1 MNIQSGF
8 CKRLLLVLF
17 AAVIAVC
24 FYTISQVHRVPLMEN
39 GGRSFVKAQ
48 VVSIVQDHEQAGDI
62 YIGDQTVQLKLLT
75 GEHAGETVQAT
86 SSSAY
91 LYGVHCTVGMK
102 VIAIVSES
110 GGELVT
116 SVYGYNRTPALYA
129 IVGLFLLSILI
140 IGGKRGLYAVIGLLF
155 TFVSI
160 IWFFLPALYRGWSPI
175 LAAIVV
181 VILTTLVTM
190 YLVGGFTAKATVAVI
205 GTVLGVLAAGVLA
218 WIFGKVTHVTGY
230 NVSDIENLIYVQEET
245 GIQVG
250 ELLFAGILIAA
261 LGAVMDVSMSISS
274 TLQELY
280 DQNPTMTARQL
291 FRSGMTVG
299 RDMMGTMS
307 NTLILAFVG
316 GSINTIVMFYAYDYE
331 YLQLINLFDMAIEII
346 QGISASMGVIL
357 TVPFV
362 SFIGAWMIAN
372 RRRDIS

>member
-1 MNIQSGF
+1 MQIQTGF
-8 CKRLLLVLF
+8 RKRLLLVIF
-17 AAVIAVC
+17 AAVVAVC

-48 VVSIVQDHEQAGDI
+48 VTSIIQDHEQSGDV
-62 YIGDQTVQLKLLT
+62 YIGDQTVQLELLS
-75 GEHAGETVQAT
+75 GDHAGESVEAT

-91 LYGVHCTVGMK
+91 LYGVHCTIGMK

-110 GGELVT
+110 NGELVT
-116 SVYGYNRTPALYA
+116 SVYGYNRAPALYA
-129 IVGLFLLSILI
+129 IVALFLLSILV
-140 IGGKRGLYAVIGLLF
+140 IGGKRGLYSVIGLVF
-155 TFVSI
+155 TFISI
-160 IWFFLPALYRGWSPI
+160 LWFFLPAIYRGWSPI

-181 VILTTLVTM
+181 VVLTTLVTM
-190 YLVGGFTAKATVAVI
+190 YLVGGFTAKATSAVL
-205 GTVLGVLAAGVLA
+205 GTILGVLAAGVLA
-218 WIFGKVTHVTGY
+218 WIFGKITHVTGY

-274 TLQELY
+274 TLQELHE
-280 DQNPTMTARQL
+280 QNPTMTARQL
-291 FRSGMTVG
+291 CRSGMTVG

-307 NTLILAFVG
+307 NTLILAFAG

-362 SFIGAWMIAN
+362 SCIGAWLIVKH
-372 RRRDIS
+372 RDIF

>member
-1 MNIQSGF
+1 MQIQTGF
-8 CKRLLLVLF
+8 RKRLLLVIF
-17 AAVIAVC
+17 AVVVAVC

-48 VVSIVQDHEQAGDI
+48 VTSIIQDHEQSGDV
-62 YIGDQTVQLKLLT
+62 YIGDQTVQLELLS
-75 GEHAGETVQAT
+75 GDHAGESVEAT

-91 LYGVHCTVGMK
+91 LYGVHCTIGMK

-110 GGELVT
+110 NGELVT
-116 SVYGYNRTPALYA
+116 SVYGYNRAPALYA
-129 IVGLFLLSILI
+129 IVALFLLSILV
-140 IGGKRGLYAVIGLLF
+140 IGGKRGLYSVIGLVF
-155 TFVSI
+155 TFISI
-160 IWFFLPALYRGWSPI
+160 LWFFLPAIYRGWSPI

-181 VILTTLVTM
+181 VVLTTLVTM
-190 YLVGGFTAKATVAVI
+190 YLVGGFTAKATAAVL
-205 GTVLGVLAAGVLA
+205 GTILGVLAAGVLA
-218 WIFGKVTHVTGY
+218 WIFGKITHVTGY

-274 TLQELY
+274 TLQELHE
-280 DQNPTMTARQL
+280 QNPTMTARQL
-291 FRSGMTVG
+291 CRSGMTVG

-307 NTLILAFVG
+307 NTLILAFAG

-362 SFIGAWMIAN
+362 SCIGAWLIVKH
-372 RRRDIS
+372 RDIF

>member
-8 CKRLLLVLF
+8 RKRLLLVLF

-75 GEHAGETVQAT
+75 GNHAGETVQAT

-116 SVYGYNRTPALYA
+116 SVYGYNRAPALYA

-140 IGGKRGLYAVIGLLF
+140 IGGKRGLYAVVGLLF

-316 GSINTIVMFYAYDYE
+316 GSINTIVMFYAYD
-331 YLQLINLFDMAIEII
+331 
-346 QGISASMGVIL
+346 
-357 TVPFV
+357 
-362 SFIGAWMIAN
+362 
-372 RRRDIS
+372 

>member
-8 CKRLLLVLF
+8 RKRLLLVLF

-116 SVYGYNRTPALYA
+116 SVYGYNRAPALYT

-316 GSINTIVMFYAYDYE
+316 GSINTIVMFYAYNYE

>member
-1 MNIQSGF
+1 MQIQTGF
-8 CKRLLLVLF
+8 RKRLLLVIF
-17 AAVIAVC
+17 AAVVAVC

-48 VVSIVQDHEQAGDI
+48 VTSIIQDHEQSGDV
-62 YIGDQTVQLKLLT
+62 YIGDQTVQLKLLS
-75 GEHAGETVQAT
+75 GDHAGESVEAT

-110 GGELVT
+110 NGELVT
-116 SVYGYNRTPALYA
+116 SVYGYNRAPALYA
-129 IVGLFLLSILI
+129 IVALFLLSILV
-140 IGGKRGLYAVIGLLF
+140 IGGKRGLYSVIGLVF
-155 TFVSI
+155 TFISI
-160 IWFFLPALYRGWSPI
+160 LWFFLPAIYRGWSPI

-181 VILTTLVTM
+181 VVLTTLVTM
-190 YLVGGFTAKATVAVI
+190 YLVGGFTAKATSAVL
-205 GTVLGVLAAGVLA
+205 GTILGVLAAGVLA
-218 WIFGKVTHVTGY
+218 WIFGKITHVTGY

-274 TLQELY
+274 TLQELHE
-280 DQNPTMTARQL
+280 QNPTMTARQL
-291 FRSGMTVG
+291 CRSGMTVG

-307 NTLILAFVG
+307 NTLILAFAG

-362 SFIGAWMIAN
+362 SCIGAWLIVKH
-372 RRRDIS
+372 RDIF

>member
-8 CKRLLLVLF
+8 RKRLLLLVLF

-116 SVYGYNRTPALYA
+116 SVYGYNRAPALYA

-160 IWFFLPALYRGWSPI
+160 IWFFFARAVPRLVSHLGCYRRGNFDNASHDVSGRRLHGKGNCRGHRHRSRRARRRLFSRGFSAKSPMSPDTMSPI
-175 LAAIVV
+175 SKISLC
-181 VILTTLVTM
+181 
-190 YLVGGFTAKATVAVI
+190 
-205 GTVLGVLAAGVLA
+205 
-218 WIFGKVTHVTGY
+218 TG
-230 NVSDIENLIYVQEET
+230 
-245 GIQVG
+245 
-250 ELLFAGILIAA
+250 
-261 LGAVMDVSMSISS
+261 
-274 TLQELY
+274 
-280 DQNPTMTARQL
+280 R
-291 FRSGMTVG
+291 
-299 RDMMGTMS
+299 
-307 NTLILAFVG
+307 
-316 GSINTIVMFYAYDYE
+316 
-331 YLQLINLFDMAIEII
+331 
-346 QGISASMGVIL
+346 
-357 TVPFV
+357 
-362 SFIGAWMIAN
+362 N
-372 RRRDIS
+372 RHPSR

>member
-1 MNIQSGF
+1 MQIQTGF
-8 CKRLLLVLF
+8 RKRLLLVIF

-48 VVSIVQDHEQAGDI
+48 VVSIVQDHEQSGDV
-62 YIGDQTVQLKLLT
+62 YIGDQLVQLQLLS
-75 GEHAGETVQAT
+75 GDHAGETVEAT

-110 GGELVT
+110 NGELVT
-116 SVYGYNRTPALYA
+116 SVYGYNRAPALYA
-129 IVGLFLLSILI
+129 IVALFLLSILV
-140 IGGKRGLYAVIGLLF
+140 IGGKRGLYSVISLVF
-155 TFVSI
+155 TFISI
-160 IWFFLPALYRGWSPI
+160 LWFFLPAIYRGWSPI

-181 VILTTLVTM
+181 VVLTTLVTM
-190 YLVGGFTAKATVAVI
+190 YLVGGFTAKATAAVL
-205 GTVLGVLAAGVLA
+205 GTILGVLAAGVLA
-218 WIFGKVTHVTGY
+218 WIFGKITHVTGY
-230 NVSDIENLIYVQEET
+230 NVSDIENLIYVQEQT
-245 GIQVG
+245 GIRVG

-274 TLQELY
+274 TLQELHE
-280 DQNPTMTARQL
+280 QNPTMTARQL
-291 FRSGMTVG
+291 CRSGITVG

-307 NTLILAFVG
+307 NTLILAFAG

-362 SFIGAWMIAN
+362 SCIGAWLIVKH
-372 RRRDIS
+372 RDTF

>member
-1 MNIQSGF
+1 MQIQTGF
-8 CKRLLLVLF
+8 RKRLLLVIF

-48 VVSIVQDHEQAGDI
+48 VVSVIQDNEQSGDV
-62 YIGDQTVQLKLLT
+62 YIGDQLVQLQLLSGDHT
-75 GEHAGETVQAT
+75 GETVEAT

-110 GGELVT
+110 NGELVT
-116 SVYGYNRTPALYA
+116 SVYGYNRAPALYA
-129 IVGLFLLSILI
+129 IVALFLLSILV
-140 IGGKRGLYAVIGLLF
+140 IGGKRGLYSVISLVF
-155 TFVSI
+155 TFISI
-160 IWFFLPALYRGWSPI
+160 LWFFMPAIYRGWSPI

-181 VILTTLVTM
+181 VVLTTLVTM
-190 YLVGGFTAKATVAVI
+190 YLVGGFTAKATAAVL
-205 GTVLGVLAAGVLA
+205 GTILGVLAAGVLA
-218 WIFGKVTHVTGY
+218 WIFGKITHVTGY
-230 NVSDIENLIYVQEET
+230 NVSDIENLIYVQEQT
-245 GIQVG
+245 GIRVG

-274 TLQELY
+274 TLQELHE
-280 DQNPTMTARQL
+280 QNPTMTARQL
-291 FRSGMTVG
+291 CRSGMTVG

-307 NTLILAFVG
+307 NTLILAFAG

-362 SFIGAWMIAN
+362 SCIGAWLIVKH
-372 RRRDIS
+372 RDTF

>member
-8 CKRLLLVLF
+8 YKRLLLVLF

-116 SVYGYNRTPALYA
+116 SVYGYNRAPALYT

-357 TVPFV
+357 TVPLV

>member
-1 MNIQSGF
+1 MQIQTGF
-8 CKRLLLVLF
+8 RKRLLLVIF

-48 VVSIVQDHEQAGDI
+48 VVSIVQDHEQSGDV
-62 YIGDQTVQLKLLT
+62 YIGDQIVQLQLLT
-75 GEHAGETVQAT
+75 GDHAGETVEAT

-110 GGELVT
+110 NGELVT
-116 SVYGYNRTPALYA
+116 SVYGYNRAPALYA
-129 IVGLFLLSILI
+129 IVALFLLSILV
-140 IGGKRGLYAVIGLLF
+140 IGGKRGLYSVISLIF
-155 TFVSI
+155 TFICI
-160 IWFFLPALYRGWSPI
+160 IWFFLPAIYRGWSPI
-175 LAAIVV
+175 FAAIVV
-181 VILTTLVTM
+181 VVLTTLATM
-190 YLVGGFTAKATVAVI
+190 YLVGGFTAKATAAVL
-205 GTVLGVLAAGVLA
+205 GTILGVLAAGVLA
-218 WIFGKVTHVTGY
+218 WFFGKITHVTGY

-291 FRSGMTVG
+291 FHSGMTVG

-307 NTLILAFVG
+307 NTLILAFAG

-362 SFIGAWMIAN
+362 SCIGAWLIVKH
-372 RRRDIS
+372 RDTF

>member
-1 MNIQSGF
+1 MNIQFGF

-116 SVYGYNRTPALYA
+116 SVYGYNRAPALYT

-316 GSINTIVMFYAYDYE
+316 GSINTIVMFYAYNYE

>member
-8 CKRLLLVLF
+8 RKRLLLVLF

-48 VVSIVQDHEQAGDI
+48 VISIVQDHEQAGDI

-75 GEHAGETVQAT
+75 GDHAGETVQAT

-116 SVYGYNRTPALYA
+116 SVYGYNRRPALYA

-331 YLQLINLFDMAIEII
+331 YLQLINLFDMAIEIM

-357 TVPFV
+357 TVPLV

>member
-1 MNIQSGF
+1 MQIQTGF
-8 CKRLLLVLF
+8 RKRLLLVIF

-48 VVSIVQDHEQAGDI
+48 VVSVIQDNEQSGDV
-62 YIGDQTVQLKLLT
+62 YIGDQLVQLQLLSGDHT
-75 GEHAGETVQAT
+75 GETVEAT

-110 GGELVT
+110 NGELVT
-116 SVYGYNRTPALYA
+116 SVYGYNRAPALYA
-129 IVGLFLLSILI
+129 IVALFLLSILV
-140 IGGKRGLYAVIGLLF
+140 IGGKRGLYSVISLVF
-155 TFVSI
+155 TFISI
-160 IWFFLPALYRGWSPI
+160 LWFFLPAIYRGWSPI

-181 VILTTLVTM
+181 VVLTTLVTM
-190 YLVGGFTAKATVAVI
+190 YLVGGFTAKATAAVL
-205 GTVLGVLAAGVLA
+205 GTILGVLAAGVLA
-218 WIFGKVTHVTGY
+218 WIFGKITHVTGY
-230 NVSDIENLIYVQEET
+230 NVSDIENLIYVQEQT
-245 GIQVG
+245 GIRVG

-274 TLQELY
+274 TLQELHE
-280 DQNPTMTARQL
+280 QNPTMTARQL
-291 FRSGMTVG
+291 CRSGMTVG

-307 NTLILAFVG
+307 NTLILAFAG

-362 SFIGAWMIAN
+362 SCIGAWLIVKH
-372 RRRDIS
+372 RDTF

>member
-75 GEHAGETVQAT
+75 GNHAGETVQAT

-116 SVYGYNRTPALYA
+116 SVYGYNRAPALYA
-129 IVGLFLLSILI
+129 IVWLFLLSILI
-140 IGGKRGLYAVIGLLF
+140 IGGKHGLYAVIGLLF

-331 YLQLINLFDMAIEII
+331 YLQLINLFDMAIEIM

-357 TVPFV
+357 TVPLV

-372 RRRDIS
+372 RHRDIS

>member
-1 MNIQSGF
+1 MQIQKGF
-8 CKRLLLVLF
+8 RKRLLLVIF
-17 AAVIAVC
+17 AVVVAVC
-24 FYTISQVHRVPLMEN
+24 FCTISQVHRVPLMEN

-48 VVSIVQDHEQAGDI
+48 VTSIIQDHEQSGDV
-62 YIGDQTVQLKLLT
+62 YIGDQTVQLELLS
-75 GEHAGETVQAT
+75 GDHAGESVEAT

-110 GGELVT
+110 NGELVT
-116 SVYGYNRTPALYA
+116 SVYGYNRAPALYA
-129 IVGLFLLSILI
+129 IVALFLLSIVV
-140 IGGKRGLYAVIGLLF
+140 IGGKRGLYSVISLVF
-155 TFVSI
+155 TFISI
-160 IWFFLPALYRGWSPI
+160 VWFFLPAIYRGWSPI

-190 YLVGGFTAKATVAVI
+190 YLVGGFTAKATAAVL
-205 GTVLGVLAAGVLA
+205 GTILGVLAAGVLA
-218 WIFGKVTHVTGY
+218 WIFGKITHVTGY

-245 GIQVG
+245 GIRVG

-274 TLQELY
+274 TLQELRE
-280 DQNPTMTARQL
+280 QNPTMTARQL
-291 FRSGMTVG
+291 CRSGMTVG

-307 NTLILAFVG
+307 NTLILAFAG

-331 YLQLINLFDMAIEII
+331 YLQLINLYDMAIEII

-362 SFIGAWMIAN
+362 SCIGAWLIVKHRN
-372 RRRDIS
+372 IF

>member
-1 MNIQSGF
+1 MQIQKGF
-8 CKRLLLVLF
+8 RKRLLLVIF
-17 AAVIAVC
+17 AVVVAVC

-48 VVSIVQDHEQAGDI
+48 VTSIIQDHEQSGDV
-62 YIGDQTVQLKLLT
+62 YIGDQTVQLELLS
-75 GEHAGETVQAT
+75 GDHAGESVEAT

-91 LYGVHCTVGMK
+91 LYGMHCTVGMK

-110 GGELVT
+110 NGELVT
-116 SVYGYNRTPALYA
+116 SVYGYNRAPALYA
-129 IVGLFLLSILI
+129 IVALFLLSIVV
-140 IGGKRGLYAVIGLLF
+140 IGGKRGLYSVISLVF
-155 TFVSI
+155 TFISI
-160 IWFFLPALYRGWSPI
+160 VWFFLPAIYRGWSPI

-190 YLVGGFTAKATVAVI
+190 YLVGGFTAKATAAVL
-205 GTVLGVLAAGVLA
+205 GTILGVLAAGVLA
-218 WIFGKVTHVTGY
+218 WIFGKITHVTGY

-245 GIQVG
+245 GIRVG

-274 TLQELY
+274 TLQELHE
-280 DQNPTMTARQL
+280 QNPTMTARQL
-291 FRSGMTVG
+291 CRSGMTVG

-307 NTLILAFVG
+307 NTLILAFAG

-331 YLQLINLFDMAIEII
+331 YLQLINLYDMAIEII

-362 SFIGAWMIAN
+362 SCIGAWLIVKHRN
-372 RRRDIS
+372 IF

>member
-1 MNIQSGF
+1 MQIQKGF
-8 CKRLLLVLF
+8 RKRLLLVIF
-17 AAVIAVC
+17 AVVVAVC

-48 VVSIVQDHEQAGDI
+48 VTSIIQDHEQSGDV
-62 YIGDQTVQLKLLT
+62 YIGDQTVQLELLS
-75 GEHAGETVQAT
+75 GDHAGESVEAT

-91 LYGVHCTVGMK
+91 LYGVHCTVGTK

-110 GGELVT
+110 NGELVT
-116 SVYGYNRTPALYA
+116 SVYGYNRAPALYA
-129 IVGLFLLSILI
+129 IVALFLLSIVV
-140 IGGKRGLYAVIGLLF
+140 IGGKRGLYSVISLVF
-155 TFVSI
+155 TFISI
-160 IWFFLPALYRGWSPI
+160 VWFFLPAIYRGWSPI

-190 YLVGGFTAKATVAVI
+190 YLVGGFTAKATAAVL
-205 GTVLGVLAAGVLA
+205 GTILGVLAAGVLA
-218 WIFGKVTHVTGY
+218 WIFGKITHVTGY

-245 GIQVG
+245 GIRVG

-274 TLQELY
+274 TLQELHE
-280 DQNPTMTARQL
+280 QNPTMTARQL
-291 FRSGMTVG
+291 CRSGMTVG

-307 NTLILAFVG
+307 NTLILAFAG

-331 YLQLINLFDMAIEII
+331 YLQLINLYDMAIEII

-362 SFIGAWMIAN
+362 SCIGAWLIIKHRN
-372 RRRDIS
+372 IF

>member
-8 CKRLLLVLF
+8 RKRLLLVLF
-17 AAVIAVC
+17 ATVIAVC

-75 GEHAGETVQAT
+75 GSHAGETVQAT

-116 SVYGYNRTPALYA
+116 SVYGYNRAPALYV

-331 YLQLINLFDMAIEII
+331 YLQLINLFDMAIEIM

-357 TVPFV
+357 TVPLV

-372 RRRDIS
+372 RHRDIS

>member
-1 MNIQSGF
+1 MQIQTGF
-8 CKRLLLVLF
+8 RKRLLLVIF
-17 AAVIAVC
+17 AVVVAVC

-48 VVSIVQDHEQAGDI
+48 VTSIIQDHEQSGDV
-62 YIGDQTVQLKLLT
+62 YIGDQTVQLELLSGDHV
-75 GEHAGETVQAT
+75 GESVEAT

-91 LYGVHCTVGMK
+91 LYGVHCTIGMK

-110 GGELVT
+110 NGELVT
-116 SVYGYNRTPALYA
+116 SVYGYNRAPALYA
-129 IVGLFLLSILI
+129 IVALFLLSILV
-140 IGGKRGLYAVIGLLF
+140 IGGKRGLYSVIGLVF
-155 TFVSI
+155 TFISI
-160 IWFFLPALYRGWSPI
+160 LWFFLPAIYRGWSPI

-181 VILTTLVTM
+181 VVLTTLVTM
-190 YLVGGFTAKATVAVI
+190 YLVGGFTAKATAAVL
-205 GTVLGVLAAGVLA
+205 GTILGVLAAGVLA
-218 WIFGKVTHVTGY
+218 WIFGKITHVTGY

-274 TLQELY
+274 TLQELHE
-280 DQNPTMTARQL
+280 QNPTMTARQL
-291 FRSGMTVG
+291 CRSGMTVG

-307 NTLILAFVG
+307 NTLILAFAG

-362 SFIGAWMIAN
+362 SCIGAWLIVKH
-372 RRRDIS
+372 RDIF

>member
-1 MNIQSGF
+1 MQIQTGF
-8 CKRLLLVLF
+8 RKRLLLVIF
-17 AAVIAVC
+17 AVVVAVC

-48 VVSIVQDHEQAGDI
+48 VISIIQDHEQSGDV
-62 YIGDQTVQLKLLT
+62 YIGDQTVQLELLS
-75 GEHAGETVQAT
+75 GDHAGESVEAT

-110 GGELVT
+110 NGELVT
-116 SVYGYNRTPALYA
+116 SVYGYNRAPALYA
-129 IVGLFLLSILI
+129 IVALFLLSIVV
-140 IGGKRGLYAVIGLLF
+140 IGGKRGLYSVISLVF
-155 TFVSI
+155 TFISI
-160 IWFFLPALYRGWSPI
+160 VWFFLPAIYRGWSPI

-190 YLVGGFTAKATVAVI
+190 YLVGGFTAKATAAVL
-205 GTVLGVLAAGVLA
+205 GTILGVLAAGVLA
-218 WIFGKVTHVTGY
+218 WIFGKITHVTGY

-245 GIQVG
+245 GIRVG

-274 TLQELY
+274 TLHELHE
-280 DQNPTMTARQL
+280 QNPTMTARQL
-291 FRSGMTVG
+291 CRSGMTVG

-307 NTLILAFVG
+307 NTLILAFAG

-331 YLQLINLFDMAIEII
+331 YLQLINLYDMAIEII

-362 SFIGAWMIAN
+362 SCIGAWLIVKHRN
-372 RRRDIS
+372 IF

>member
-1 MNIQSGF
+1 
-8 CKRLLLVLF
+8 
-17 AAVIAVC
+17 
-24 FYTISQVHRVPLMEN
+24 MEN

-62 YIGDQTVQLKLLT
+62 YIGDQMVQLKLLT
-75 GEHAGETVQAT
+75 GEQASETVQAT

-116 SVYGYNRTPALYA
+116 SVYGYNRVPALYA

-190 YLVGGFTAKATVAVI
+190 YLVGG
-205 GTVLGVLAAGVLA
+205 
-218 WIFGKVTHVTGY
+218 
-230 NVSDIENLIYVQEET
+230 
-245 GIQVG
+245 
-250 ELLFAGILIAA
+250 
-261 LGAVMDVSMSISS
+261 
-274 TLQELY
+274 
-280 DQNPTMTARQL
+280 
-291 FRSGMTVG
+291 
-299 RDMMGTMS
+299 
-307 NTLILAFVG
+307 
-316 GSINTIVMFYAYDYE
+316 SINTIVMFYAYDYE

-362 SFIGAWMIAN
+362 SFIGAWTIAN

>member
-116 SVYGYNRTPALYA
+116 SVYGYNRAPALYA

-140 IGGKRGLYAVIGLLF
+140 IGGKRGLYAIIGLLF
-155 TFVSI
+155 T
-160 IWFFLPALYRGWSPI
+160 
-175 LAAIVV
+175 
-181 VILTTLVTM
+181 
-190 YLVGGFTAKATVAVI
+190 
-205 GTVLGVLAAGVLA
+205 
-218 WIFGKVTHVTGY
+218 
-230 NVSDIENLIYVQEET
+230 
-245 GIQVG
+245 
-250 ELLFAGILIAA
+250 
-261 LGAVMDVSMSISS
+261 
-274 TLQELY
+274 
-280 DQNPTMTARQL
+280 
-291 FRSGMTVG
+291 
-299 RDMMGTMS
+299 
-307 NTLILAFVG
+307 FVG

-331 YLQLINLFDMAIEII
+331 YLQLINLFDMAIEIM

-357 TVPFV
+357 TVPLV

>member
-75 GEHAGETVQAT
+75 GNHAGETVQAT

-116 SVYGYNRTPALYA
+116 SVYGYNRAPALYA
-129 IVGLFLLSILI
+129 IVWLFLLSILI

-331 YLQLINLFDMAIEII
+331 YLQLINLFDMAIEIM

-357 TVPFV
+357 TVPLV

-372 RRRDIS
+372 RHRDIS

>member
-1 MNIQSGF
+1 MQIQTGF
-8 CKRLLLVLF
+8 RKRLLLIIFTV
-17 AAVIAVC
+17 VVAVC

-48 VVSIVQDHEQAGDI
+48 VVSIVQDHEQSGDV
-62 YIGDQTVQLKLLT
+62 YIGDQTVQLQLLS
-75 GEHAGETVQAT
+75 GDHAGETVEAT

-110 GGELVT
+110 NGELVT
-116 SVYGYNRTPALYA
+116 SVYGYNRAPALYA
-129 IVGLFLLSILI
+129 IVALFLLSILV
-140 IGGKRGLYAVIGLLF
+140 IGGKRGLYSVISLIF
-155 TFVSI
+155 TFISI
-160 IWFFLPALYRGWSPI
+160 LWFFLPAIYRGWSPI

-181 VILTTLVTM
+181 VVLTTLVTM
-190 YLVGGFTAKATVAVI
+190 YLVGGFTAKATAAVL
-205 GTVLGVLAAGVLA
+205 GTILGVLAAGILA
-218 WIFGKVTHVTGY
+218 WFFGKITHVTGY

-274 TLQELY
+274 TLQELHE
-280 DQNPTMTARQL
+280 QNPTMTARQL
-291 FRSGMTVG
+291 FRSGITVG

-307 NTLILAFVG
+307 NTLILAFAG
-316 GSINTIVMFYAYDYE
+316 GSINTIVMFYAYDYD

-357 TVPFV
+357 TAPFV
-362 SFIGAWMIAN
+362 SCIGAWLIVKHL
-372 RRRDIS
+372 DTF

>member
-1 MNIQSGF
+1 MQIQTGF
-8 CKRLLLVLF
+8 RKRLLLVIF

-48 VVSIVQDHEQAGDI
+48 VVSVIQDNEQSGDV
-62 YIGDQTVQLKLLT
+62 YIGDQTVQLQLLS
-75 GEHAGETVQAT
+75 GDHAGETVEAT

-110 GGELVT
+110 NGELVT
-116 SVYGYNRTPALYA
+116 SVYGYNRAPALYA
-129 IVGLFLLSILI
+129 IVALFLLSILI
-140 IGGKRGLYAVIGLLF
+140 IGGKRGLYSVISLVF
-155 TFVSI
+155 TFISI
-160 IWFFLPALYRGWSPI
+160 LWFFLPAIYRGWSPI

-181 VILTTLVTM
+181 VVLTTLVTM
-190 YLVGGFTAKATVAVI
+190 YLVGGFTAKATAAVL
-205 GTVLGVLAAGVLA
+205 GTILGVLAAGVLA
-218 WIFGKVTHVTGY
+218 WIFGKITHVTGY
-230 NVSDIENLIYVQEET
+230 NVSDIENLIYVQEQT
-245 GIQVG
+245 GIRVG

-274 TLQELY
+274 TLQELHE
-280 DQNPTMTARQL
+280 QNPTMTTRQL

-307 NTLILAFVG
+307 NTLILAFAG

-362 SFIGAWMIAN
+362 SCIGAWLIVKH
-372 RRRDIS
+372 RDTF

>member
-8 CKRLLLVLF
+8 RKRLLLVLF

-24 FYTISQVHRVPLMEN
+24 FYTISQIHRVPLIEN

-48 VVSIVQDHEQAGDI
+48 VISIVQDHEQAGDI

-75 GEHAGETVQAT
+75 GEHVGETVQAT

-116 SVYGYNRTPALYA
+116 SVYGYNRAPALYA

-155 TFVSI
+155 TFV
-160 IWFFLPALYRGWSPI
+160 
-175 LAAIVV
+175 
-181 VILTTLVTM
+181 
-190 YLVGGFTAKATVAVI
+190 
-205 GTVLGVLAAGVLA
+205 
-218 WIFGKVTHVTGY
+218 
-230 NVSDIENLIYVQEET
+230 
-245 GIQVG
+245 
-250 ELLFAGILIAA
+250 
-261 LGAVMDVSMSISS
+261 
-274 TLQELY
+274 
-280 DQNPTMTARQL
+280 
-291 FRSGMTVG
+291 
-299 RDMMGTMS
+299 
-307 NTLILAFVG
+307 G

-331 YLQLINLFDMAIEII
+331 YLQLINLFDMAIEIM

-357 TVPFV
+357 TVPVV

-372 RRRDIS
+372 RRKDIS

>member
-116 SVYGYNRTPALYA
+116 SVYGYNRAPALYA

-140 IGGKRGLYAVIGLLF
+140 IGGKRGLYAIIGLLF
-155 TFVSI
+155 T
-160 IWFFLPALYRGWSPI
+160 
-175 LAAIVV
+175 
-181 VILTTLVTM
+181 
-190 YLVGGFTAKATVAVI
+190 
-205 GTVLGVLAAGVLA
+205 
-218 WIFGKVTHVTGY
+218 
-230 NVSDIENLIYVQEET
+230 
-245 GIQVG
+245 
-250 ELLFAGILIAA
+250 
-261 LGAVMDVSMSISS
+261 
-274 TLQELY
+274 
-280 DQNPTMTARQL
+280 
-291 FRSGMTVG
+291 
-299 RDMMGTMS
+299 
-307 NTLILAFVG
+307 FVG

-331 YLQLINLFDMAIEII
+331 YLQLINLFDMAIEIM

>member
-1 MNIQSGF
+1 MQIQTGF
-8 CKRLLLVLF
+8 RKRLLLVIF
-17 AAVIAVC
+17 AALIAVC

-48 VVSIVQDHEQAGDI
+48 VVSIVQDHEQSGDV
-62 YIGDQTVQLKLLT
+62 YIGDQLVQLQLLS
-75 GEHAGETVQAT
+75 GDHAGETVEAT

-110 GGELVT
+110 NGELVT
-116 SVYGYNRTPALYA
+116 SVYGYNRAPALYA
-129 IVGLFLLSILI
+129 IVALFLLSILV
-140 IGGKRGLYAVIGLLF
+140 IGGKRGLYSVISLVF
-155 TFVSI
+155 TFISI
-160 IWFFLPALYRGWSPI
+160 LWFFLPAIYRGWSPI

-181 VILTTLVTM
+181 VVLTTLVTM
-190 YLVGGFTAKATVAVI
+190 YLVGGFTAKATAAVL
-205 GTVLGVLAAGVLA
+205 GTILGVLAAGVLA
-218 WIFGKVTHVTGY
+218 WIFGKITHVTGY
-230 NVSDIENLIYVQEET
+230 NVSDIENLIYVQEQT
-245 GIQVG
+245 GIRVG

-274 TLQELY
+274 TLQELHE
-280 DQNPTMTARQL
+280 QNPTMNARQL

-307 NTLILAFVG
+307 NTLILAFAG

-362 SFIGAWMIAN
+362 SCIGAWLIVKH
-372 RRRDIS
+372 RDTF